1 MPRSALCRPELVRP
15 FAVFACALAT
25 FAAAPA
31 TPPGPPAVGA
41 KDRAAIVADIAAA
54 VRDSYVDPAT
64 ARRMAELLRRQLAIG
79 AYDGLATL
87 DAFTEKLTADLRSV
101 SHDKHLAVGWDPT
114 PPPPQAEELPDAALE
129 ARMAAMMRRENYC
142 FRKVERLAGNVG
154 YLKLDCF
161 APAKLGGG
169 TAVAAMG
176 FLAGT
181 DALIVDLRDNHGGD
195 ASMVQFLASYL
206 VPPDTHLDSF
216 YFREGDRT
224 EQSWS
229 QAWVP
234 GTRLAAVPVF
244 VLTSSRTFSGAE
256 ELAYVLKALKRA
268 TLVGETTAGAANLTG
283 IYRLQGYPVA
293 VNLPGGRPINPV
305 TGSNWEGTGVEPEV
319 AAAELE
325 ALTVAHLRAV
335 AALTEKAADPARKA
349 ELDFLRGVLEDRR
362 KPASVSAAELQA
374 LAGTYGPRTVT
385 VAGGALWYER
395 RPERELRLVPVGR
408 GRFVAS
414 DREDLRFRFE
424 RKANGEAVC
433 LHVLYPDGREAASC
447 RGGK

>member
-1 MPRSALCRPELVRP
+1 MSKPLWIRPC
-15 FAVFACALAT
+15 AIFACALAT

-31 TPPGPPAVGA
+31 TPPGPPAVDA
-41 KDRAAIVADIAAA
+41 KDRAAIVEDIAAA
-54 VRDSYVDPAT
+54 VRDSYVIPEAGQ
-64 ARRMAELLRRQLAIG
+64 RMAELLRRQLASG

-87 DAFTEKLTADLRSV
+87 DAFTEKLTEDLRSV

-114 PPPPQAEELPDAALE
+114 PPPPETEEPPDADFE
-129 ARMAAMMRRENYC
+129 ARMAAMMRRDNYC

-161 APAKLGGG
+161 APAELGGG
-169 TAVAAMG
+169 TAAAAMG

-181 DALIVDLRDNHGGD
+181 DALIVDLRDNSGGHPG
-195 ASMVQFLASYL
+195 MVHFLASYL
-206 VPPDTHLDSF
+206 VPPDTHLNSF
-216 YFREGDRT
+216 YYREGDRT

-256 ELAYVLKALKRA
+256 ELAYVLKNLKRA
-268 TLVGETTAGAANLTG
+268 TLVGETTAGGANVTG
-283 IYRLQGYPVA
+283 LHRLQGYPVA
-293 VNLPGGRPINPV
+293 LKVPGGRPINPI
-305 TGSNWEGTGVEPEV
+305 TGSNWEGTGVEPDV

-325 ALTVAHLRAV
+325 APAVAHVRAV
-335 AALTEKAADPARKA
+335 AALAEKATDPARRS

-362 KPASVSAAELQA
+362 KPASLSAAEMQA

-385 VAGGALWYER
+385 VEGGALWYQR
-395 RPERELRLVPVGR
+395 RPERRLRLVPVGQD
-408 GRFVAS
+408 RFVAS
-414 DREDLRFRFE
+414 DQEDLRFRFE
-424 RKANGEAVC
+424 RKANGEAVR
-433 LHVLYPDGREAASC
+433 LLVLYPDGREAASG
-447 RGGK
+447 RGGE

>member
-1 MPRSALCRPELVRP
+1 MSKPLWIYP
-15 FAVFACALAT
+15 FAIFACALAT

-31 TPPGPPAVGA
+31 TPPGPPAVDA
-41 KDRAAIVADIAAA
+41 KDRAAIVEDIAAA
-54 VRDSYVDPAT
+54 VRDSYVVPET
-64 ARRMAELLRRQLAIG
+64 GRRMEELLRRQLASG

-114 PPPPQAEELPDAALE
+114 PPPPPAEAPPGADLE
-129 ARMAAMMRRENYC
+129 ARMATMMRRDNYC

-161 APAKLGGG
+161 APAELGGG

-181 DALIVDLRDNHGGD
+181 DALIVDLRDNYGGD
-195 ASMVQFLASYL
+195 PSMVHFLASYL

-216 YFREGDRT
+216 YSREGDKT
-224 EQSWS
+224 TQSWS
-229 QAWVP
+229 QVWVP

-256 ELAYVLKALKRA
+256 ELAYILKNLKRA
-268 TLVGETTAGAANLTG
+268 TLVGETTAGGANLTG

-293 VNLPGGRPINPV
+293 MNLPGGRPINPI
-305 TGSNWEGTGVEPEV
+305 TGSNWEGTGVAPDV

-325 ALTVAHLRAV
+325 APTVAHVRAV
-335 AALTEKAADPARKA
+335 AALAEKATDPAQKA
-349 ELDFLRGVLEDRR
+349 GLDFLRGVLEDRR
-362 KPASVSAAELQA
+362 KPATLSAAEMQA

-395 RPERELRLVPVGR
+395 RPERKLRLVPVGQ

-424 RKANGEAVC
+424 RKANGEAVR
-433 LHVLYPDGREAASC
+433 LLVLYPDGREAASF
-447 RGGK
+447 RGGE

>member
-1 MPRSALCRPELVRP
+1 MSRPPWTHPL
-15 FAVFACALAT
+15 AVFACALAT

-41 KDRAAIVADIAAA
+41 KDRAAIVEDIAAA
-54 VRDSYVDPAT
+54 VRDSYVVPET
-64 ARRMAELLRRQLAIG
+64 AQRMAELLRRQLASG
-79 AYDGLATL
+79 AYDGLTAL

-114 PPPPQAEELPDAALE
+114 PPPPQADGPPDAALE
-129 ARMAAMMRRENYC
+129 ARMAAMMRRDNYC

-161 APAKLGGG
+161 APAELGGG

-181 DALIVDLRDNHGGD
+181 DALIVDLRDNQGGD
-195 ASMVQFLASYL
+195 SEMVQFLASYL

-216 YFREGDRT
+216 YFRQGDRT

-234 GTRLAAVPVF
+234 GTRLAAAVPVF

-256 ELAYVLKALKRA
+256 ELAYVLKNLKRA
-268 TLVGETTAGAANLTG
+268 TLVGETTAGAANLTS
-283 IYRLQGYPVA
+283 IHRLQGYPVA
-293 VNLPGGRPINPV
+293 VNLPGGRPINPI
-305 TGSNWEGTGVEPEV
+305 TGSNWEGTGVEPDV
-319 AAAELE
+319 AAAEPE
-325 ALTVAHLRAV
+325 ALTVAHVRAV
-335 AALTEKAADPARKA
+335 AALAEKATDPAQKA

-362 KPASVSAAELQA
+362 KPASLSAAEMQA

-385 VAGGALWYER
+385 VAGGVLWYER
-395 RPERELRLVPVGR
+395 RPERKLRLVPVGQ

-424 RKANGEAVC
+424 RKANGKAVC
-433 LHVLYPDGREAASC
+433 LLVRYPDGREATNC
-447 RGGK
+447 RGGG